1 MFDFLLSTSRKS
13 QFKND
18 VMCNMYQP
26 SINYE
31 SVKSKFVNDHSR
43 ITSSNVLFLKY
54 SKFQDLANCSLVL
67 KNLNEHS

>member
-1 MFDFLLSTSRKS
+1 MFDFLVLTSKKS

-18 VMCNMYQP
+18 VMCNVYQLSTTPKP

-54 SKFQDLANCSLVL
+54 YKFQDLANCSLV
-67 KNLNEHS
+67 